1 MRGEQSFLR
10 RDLSAGR
17 GSPPHAR
24 GAVGCKELTGPVV
37 GITPA
42 CAGSSQYCICPVMTT
57 RDHPRM
63 RGEQSL
69 LGFIPIGVG
78 GSPPHA
84 RGAVIPHQGADL
96 EARITPACAGSR
108 TQNRTGAEPA
118 GDHPRMR
125 GEQYN
130 TRQVHE
136 WKKGSP
142 PHARGAGR
150 RCAHRHDLA
159 GITPACAGSS
169 GPRRW
174 RRTAARDH
182 PRMRG
187 EQSTP
192 A

>member
-125 GEQYN
+125 GEQ
-130 TRQVHE
+130 
-136 WKKGSP
+136 WKNWQESKKLTGSP
-142 PHARGAGR
+142 PHARGA
-150 RCAHRHDLA
+150 AV
-159 GITPACAGSS
+159 
-169 GPRRW
+169 
-174 RRTAARDH
+174 
-182 PRMRG
+182 
-187 EQSTP
+187 
-192 A
+192 